1 MLPPAPVTFSTTTV
15 WPRLFVIRSA
25 MIRAIVSVGPPAEN
39 GTTIATGRA
48 GKFCADAT
56 PKQDITAAAKSR
68 RLFMAPPLGHMVT
81 LPGFILE
88 SRAETKL
95 MNRLWRLMAAGLALA
110 AAAAALPAAAQS
122 YPSEP
127 IRLVSPFPPGGSV
140 DVVGRLLATKLSDSM
155 GQQMV
160 VDNRSG
166 ASGVIGTEVV
176 MNAPPDGYTL
186 LINTIPFVTNQ
197 FLMPRAPYDPLRD
210 FVSISLVASSP
221 SLVTVHPSVPARSI
235 QELVALAKSKP
246 GQLYYSAAGVGT
258 NPHIAGELFNLL
270 AEVNIVAVQYKGGGP
285 ADTAL
290 IAGEVAATF
299 GNISQEIAFV
309 KAGRMRALAVT
320 GTKRNP
326 AMPELPTVVEAAP
339 EGPLRGYEFETWY
352 VVAAPKGTPRAIVDT
367 VNSHIRKAL
376 SAPDQV
382 KFWEE
387 RGLTVIASTP
397 EAAAA
402 HLESEQKKWQRVIK
416 ERGIKAE

>member
-1 MLPPAPVTFSTTTV
+1 
-15 WPRLFVIRSA
+15 
-25 MIRAIVSVGPPAEN
+25 
-39 GTTIATGRA
+39 
-48 GKFCADAT
+48 
-56 PKQDITAAAKSR
+56 
-68 RLFMAPPLGHMVT
+68 
-81 LPGFILE
+81 
-88 SRAETKL
+88 
-95 MNRLWRLMAAGLALA
+95 MNRFLGLLVVALVG
-110 AAAAALPAAAQS
+110 ALTVASTAAAQS
-122 YPSEP
+122 YPSKP
-127 IRLVSPFPPGGSV
+127 IRLVAPFPPGGSV

-155 GQQMV
+155 GQQVV

-210 FVSISLVASSP
+210 FASISLVASSP

-270 AEVNIVAVQYKGGGP
+270 ADVDIVAVQYKGGGP

-299 GNISQEIAFV
+299 GNISQEITFV

-326 AMPELPTVVEAAP
+326 AMPDLPTVAEAGVP
-339 EGPLRGYEFETWY
+339 GYEFETWY
-352 VVAAPKGTPRAIVDT
+352 VIAAPKGTPRAIVDT
-367 VNSHIRKAL
+367 VNLQIRKVL
-376 SAPDQV
+376 SAPDQA

-397 EAAAA
+397 EQAAA
-402 HLESEQKKWQRVIK
+402 HLESEQKKWARVIK

>member
-1 MLPPAPVTFSTTTV
+1 
-15 WPRLFVIRSA
+15 
-25 MIRAIVSVGPPAEN
+25 
-39 GTTIATGRA
+39 
-48 GKFCADAT
+48 
-56 PKQDITAAAKSR
+56 
-68 RLFMAPPLGHMVT
+68 
-81 LPGFILE
+81 
-88 SRAETKL
+88 
-95 MNRLWRLMAAGLALA
+95 MNRLPVCVTERVNRCCDLLAAGLVIA
-110 AAAAALPAAAQS
+110 AITLALPAAAQS
-122 YPSEP
+122 YPLKP

-140 DVVGRLLATKLSDSM
+140 DVVGRLLAAKLSESI
-155 GQQMV
+155 GQQVV

-197 FLMPRAPYDPLRD
+197 FLMPRSPYDPLRD

-299 GNISQEIAFV
+299 GNISQEITFV

-326 AMPELPTVVEAAP
+326 AMPELPTVAESAP

>member
-1 MLPPAPVTFSTTTV
+1 
-15 WPRLFVIRSA
+15 
-25 MIRAIVSVGPPAEN
+25 
-39 GTTIATGRA
+39 
-48 GKFCADAT
+48 
-56 PKQDITAAAKSR
+56 
-68 RLFMAPPLGHMVT
+68 
-81 LPGFILE
+81 
-88 SRAETKL
+88 
-95 MNRLWRLMAAGLALA
+95 MAAGLAVA
-110 AAAAALPAAAQS
+110 AATVALPALAQN
-122 YPSEP
+122 YPSKA

-140 DVVGRLLATKLSDSM
+140 DVVGRLLSAKLSDSM
-155 GQQMV
+155 GQQVV

-166 ASGVIGTEVV
+166 ASGVIGTELV

-210 FVSISLVASSP
+210 FISISLVASSP
-221 SLVTVHPSVPARSI
+221 SLVTVNPSLPVRSI
-235 QELVALAKSKP
+235 QELIALAKSKP

-270 AEVNIVAVQYKGGGP
+270 ADVNIVAVQYKGGGP

-290 IAGEVAATF
+290 MAGEVAATF
-299 GNISQEIAFV
+299 GNISQEIGFV

-326 AMPELPTVVEAAP
+326 AMPDLPTVAEAAP
-339 EGPLRGYEFETWY
+339 EGQLRDYEFETWY
-352 VVAAPKGTPRAIVDT
+352 VIAAPKGTPRALVDT
-367 VNSHIRKAL
+367 VNSHIRKVL

-397 EAAAA
+397 EQAAA
-402 HLESEQKKWQRVIK
+402 HLGSEQKKWQRVIK